1 MTSISL
7 RAIATRSLSAFA
19 AVSMLAFPASA
30 QSLPGPTQNGTGIFG
45 EGLQPNERTGDASY
59 RYDFA
64 LPEARGGKVTPSLS
78 LVYSSSTSAGDA
90 GDGFRLAL
98 PTIEGEMD
106 PNRDSVREVLPYG
119 RYSYGGQA
127 LVKICEA
134 PRTNIA
140 DAPSVTLTPGNSVYR
155 LRFDTTHE
163 RFVHFGVKDPNSS
176 NVYDGSWRVYHK
188 NGVVDFYDVLDSDK
202 TPLHRSPYYYD
213 NTYHG
218 GKTSRWHLSE
228 RSEWTAS
235 HTLGNRARY
244 VWQVLGIRG
253 IRYLT
258 DVFDTPINGNTP
270 ATDFAHH
277 VKVIWEPHDFAQTA
291 YAPIWLAKPDQRI
304 AHIDVSS
311 VSWSRN
317 TRKQV
322 RRYWFT
328 YLRHPTISTNA
339 KVGEAPLP
347 NHSFLQ
353 SIQLEGTCANT
364 DELVDGFIL
373 APITPCPRM
382 PATTFTWTSFRTD
395 FKERATAINPLNA
408 SSGTP
413 IKNPLRTSFLDL
425 NRDGLPDVVETDA
438 DTLSPYFRT
447 HLNRPAVPGSSIGLE
462 EHCLDATALTETG
475 GSNVLRLDGR
485 TIVGSLGYENSMM
498 WQEATGLRFAIG
510 ELWGGIRVPSG
521 CSARGGLGRFEFQLN
536 GAYVRDFFQLTEPF
550 SLQNVHFAADLDRN
564 GRTDIVYEKPHI
576 VLPRVNVLGYVAFV
590 PNFKNGNLVRG
601 APGQVLIKLDT
612 SVELTASMPRNVVGD
627 FNGDGL
633 PDILMS
639 TGFLPTQYTEYKL
652 DFGCTN
658 GQLGLSACTS
668 APTGMQNVRLAP
680 VTGDFPGVVDGQY
693 FGDFNGDGFTDVVSA
708 SGGASNRLLFAIN
721 EDGRN
726 FRKVCP
732 GDLTGAS
739 CTAASSTVALPVPAG
754 PAARIAVVDIDGNG
768 IDDLVS
774 IESGRLRVISMV
786 SGVKPG
792 LLESVNTGLGAITS
806 YQYDLVANLDQAA
819 SQTNPWS
826 YHLPER
832 RYVVTTQT
840 EATTV
845 LGPYRRSHVTNYSYR
860 DPAYETWTRQFLGFR
875 EVSRE
880 EEGRTTTAKYAF
892 DPCYGEQYDVLT
904 PCAGTSE
911 VYANSG
917 IRGLLTQVDV
927 TRTTPTLGA
936 ATPFTTTLYRS
947 ILHQTANVDGRTSFR
962 SYSGGRDTY
971 IFDTD
976 IPYTNST
983 STIDIGT
990 VTTPDYTRSIT
1001 IKQT

>member
-1 MTSISL
+1 MTAAAFCASVTRALAVFTALSL
-7 RAIATRSLSAFA
+7 IALT
-19 AVSMLAFPASA
+19 ASA

-78 LVYSSSTSAGDA
+78 LVYASSTSVGDA
-90 GDGFRLAL
+90 GEGFRLAL
-98 PTIEGEMD
+98 PTIESEMD
-106 PNRDSVREVLPYG
+106 PNRDRVMEVLPYG

-127 LVKICEA
+127 LVKICDA
-134 PRTNIA
+134 PCTNITDSPA
-140 DAPSVTLTPGNSVYR
+140 VALAPGNSVYR
-155 LRFDTTHE
+155 LRFDTTQE
-163 RFVHFGVKDPNSS
+163 RFVHFSVQDPKSS
-176 NVYDGSWRVYHK
+176 IVYDGSWRVYHK

-202 TPLHRSPYYYD
+202 TPLHASNNYYAVDGY
-213 NTYHG
+213 G
-218 GKTSRWHLSE
+218 GKASRWHLSE

-258 DVFDTPINGNTP
+258 DVFDTPINANTP

-277 VKVIWEPHDFAQTA
+277 VKIVWETHDFAQTA

-311 VSWSRN
+311 VSWSRS

-328 YLRHPTISTNA
+328 YLRHPAISTTA

-364 DELVDGFIL
+364 DELLDGFVL

-395 FKERATAINPLNA
+395 FKERATVINPLNA

-425 NRDGLPDVVETDA
+425 NRDGLPDVVETDD

-447 HLNRPAVPGSSIGLE
+447 HLNRPAAPGSSIGLE
-462 EHCLDATALTETG
+462 EHCLDATELTETG
-475 GSNVLRLDGR
+475 GSNVLKLGR
-485 TIVGSLGYENSMM
+485 RTVIGSLGYENSMI
-498 WQEATGLRFAIG
+498 WQEATGMRYAHG
-510 ELWGGIRVPSG
+510 ELWGGIRAPSG
-521 CSARGGLGRFEFQLN
+521 CSARGGLGRFEFQLG
-536 GAYVRDFFQLTEPF
+536 GAYVRDLFQQTEPF
-550 SLQNVHFAADLDRN
+550 SLQNMHFAADLDHN
-564 GRTDIVYEKPHI
+564 GRTDIVDERPHPWM
-576 VLPRVNVLGYVAFV
+576 PRVNTLSIVAFV
-590 PNFKNGNLVRG
+590 PNFKNGNLVRR
-601 APGQVLIKLDT
+601 APGQVLVTKDT
-612 SVELTASMPRNVVGD
+612 SVNLTAPMPRNVIGD

-639 TGFLPTQYTEYKL
+639 TGFLPTQYTQYNL

-658 GQLGLSACTS
+658 GQLGLSACIS
-668 APTGMQNVRLAP
+668 APTGMEDVRLAP

-732 GDLTGAS
+732 NDLTGALLQ
-739 CTAASSTVALPVPAG
+739 APALPFRFPQA
-754 PAARIAVVDIDGNG
+754 PQRELRSLTLTATELMILCPSRAVGCA
-768 IDDLVS
+768 LFRWS
-774 IESGRLRVISMV
+774 
-786 SGVKPG
+786 
-792 LLESVNTGLGAITS
+792 LG
-806 YQYDLVANLDQAA
+806 
-819 SQTNPWS
+819 
-826 YHLPER
+826 
-832 RYVVTTQT
+832 
-840 EATTV
+840 
-845 LGPYRRSHVTNYSYR
+845 
-860 DPAYETWTRQFLGFR
+860 
-875 EVSRE
+875 
-880 EEGRTTTAKYAF
+880 
-892 DPCYGEQYDVLT
+892 
-904 PCAGTSE
+904 
-911 VYANSG
+911 
-917 IRGLLTQVDV
+917 
-927 TRTTPTLGA
+927 
-936 ATPFTTTLYRS
+936 
-947 ILHQTANVDGRTSFR
+947 
-962 SYSGGRDTY
+962 
-971 IFDTD
+971 
-976 IPYTNST
+976 
-983 STIDIGT
+983 
-990 VTTPDYTRSIT
+990 
-1001 IKQT
+1001 